1 MPFLFALLVALAPV
15 PALAAAGAGAGESA
29 SMILHTV
36 GAALQ
41 LSGFLVVATTLWR
54 IAMPSSDPDRRLSK
68 LIALLLI
75 GAVMVGGPESAGMG
89 MFGHTAADVPETARP
104 TEATASSP
112 IGTAVDP
119 TAPTILD
126 DAGFWGSLNKPIGG
140 VRAEGVA
147 RISILQIILSL
158 MAIAALLI
166 LTIAL
171 RVREADGAD
180 DGASERGNRSSVRA
194 ASPRRDPGVHVGTG
208 GSPGGDTLV
217 ELVLR
222 IREWLHRWYHL
233 TLDALLEAK
242 RRLEIFARKVGLITR
257 TEGGAAA
264 VTMVMTEV
272 RSIGDDISARFEGL
286 MDKASDRRLSQAGA
300 SARAVANAGWILRSH
315 SLPGGRAA
323 VGDLVV
329 RVGAVLGE
337 RADPEKVAERLAYV
351 LHDVDLGAPE
361 IWVERIEDRYYLAE
375 PTAVA
380 SGLATFRRVDAL
392 RVDWIESAAA
402 WCLRPKGR
410 REIRP
415 RRAEAPVP
423 AQEGTTPSTGLR
435 IRSMLADLKGKIVQ

>member
-1 MPFLFALLVALAPV
+1 MPFLIALLVALAPV
-15 PALAAAGAGAGESA
+15 PALAATGASAGESA
-29 SMILHTV
+29 AMILRTV

-41 LSGFLVVATTLWR
+41 LLGFLVVATTLWR
-54 IAMPSSDPDRRLSK
+54 IAMPSADPDRRLSK
-68 LIALLLI
+68 LIALLMI

-89 MFGHTAADVPETARP
+89 MFSRTAADVPETARP
-104 TEATASSP
+104 TEVTASSP

-147 RISILQIILSL
+147 RISILQIILSV
-158 MAIAALLI
+158 MAVAALLI
-166 LTIAL
+166 LTVAL
-171 RVREADGAD
+171 RVREGDGD
-180 DGASERGNRSSVRA
+180 DGASEHGRTAPVRP
-194 ASPRRDPGVHVGTG
+194 ASGRRNAGLQVGPG

-233 TLDALLEAK
+233 TLDALMEAK

-264 VTMVMTEV
+264 VAMVMTEV
-272 RSIGDDISARFEGL
+272 RSIGDDVSARFEGL
-286 MDKASDRRLSQAGA
+286 LDKASDRRLSQAGA

-323 VGDLVV
+323 VGDLVG

-351 LHDVDLGAPE
+351 LHNLDLGATE
-361 IWVERIEDRYYLAE
+361 IWVERVEDRYYLAE
-375 PTAVA
+375 PADVA
-380 SGLATFRRVDAL
+380 SGLASLRRVDAL

-415 RRAEAPVP
+415 RRAEAEIPD
-423 AQEGTTPSTGLR
+423 QEGTTPSTGIR
-435 IRSMLADLKGKIVQ
+435 IRLMLADLKGKIVQ

>member
-1 MPFLFALLVALAPV
+1 MPFLIALLVALAPV
-15 PALAAAGAGAGESA
+15 PALAATGASAGESA
-29 SMILHTV
+29 AMILRTV

-41 LSGFLVVATTLWR
+41 LLGFLVVATTLWR

-89 MFGHTAADVPETARP
+89 MFSRTAADVPETARP

-147 RISILQIILSL
+147 RISILQIILSV
-158 MAIAALLI
+158 MAVAALLI
-166 LTIAL
+166 LTVAL
-171 RVREADGAD
+171 RVREGD
-180 DGASERGNRSSVRA
+180 DGASERGSAAPVRS
-194 ASPRRDPGVHVGTG
+194 ASGRRDAALEVGPGGP
-208 GSPGGDTLV
+208 PGGDTLV

-222 IREWLHRWYHL
+222 IREWLRRWYHL
-233 TLDALLEAK
+233 TVDALLEAK

-264 VTMVMTEV
+264 VAMVMTEV
-272 RSIGDDISARFEGL
+272 RSIGDEVSARFEGL
-286 MDKASDRRLSQAGA
+286 LDKASDRRLSHAGA

-323 VGDLVV
+323 VGDLVA

-351 LHDVDLGAPE
+351 LHDLDLGATE
-361 IWVERIEDRYYLAE
+361 IWVERVEDRYYLAD
-375 PTAVA
+375 PAAVA
-380 SGLATFRRVDAL
+380 SGLASLRRVDAL

-415 RRAEAPVP
+415 RRAEAEIPD
-423 AQEGTTPSTGLR
+423 QEGTTPSTGIR

>member
-1 MPFLFALLVALAPV
+1 MPFLIALLVALAPI
-15 PALAAAGAGAGESA
+15 PALAAAGASAGESA
-29 SMILHTV
+29 AMILRTV

-41 LSGFLVVATTLWR
+41 LLGFLVVATTLWR

-68 LIALLLI
+68 LIALLMI

-89 MFGHTAADVPETARP
+89 MFSRTAADVPETARP

-112 IGTAVDP
+112 MGTAVDP

-126 DAGFWGSLNKPIGG
+126 DAGFWGSLNKPVGG

-147 RISILQIILSL
+147 RISILQIILSV
-158 MAIAALLI
+158 MAVAALLI
-166 LTIAL
+166 LTVAL
-171 RVREADGAD
+171 RVREGDGE
-180 DGASERGNRSSVRA
+180 DGASERGKAAPVRSA
-194 ASPRRDPGVHVGTG
+194 PGRRDAGRQGGPG

-264 VTMVMTEV
+264 VAMVMTEV
-272 RSIGDDISARFEGL
+272 RSIGDDVSARFEGL
-286 MDKASDRRLSQAGA
+286 LDKASDRRLSQAGA

-323 VGDLVV
+323 VGDLVA

-351 LHDVDLGAPE
+351 LHDLDLGATE
-361 IWVERIEDRYYLAE
+361 IWVERVEDRYYLAD

-380 SGLATFRRVDAL
+380 SGLASLRRVDAL

-415 RRAEAPVP
+415 RRVEPEIP
-423 AQEGTTPSTGLR
+423 DQEGTTPSTGMR
-435 IRSMLADLKGKIVQ
+435 IRSMLAGLKGKIVQ